1 MRQTY
6 SKVATFLRYNKWYM
20 TTHALQL
27 ATVPFEAIVSGQK
40 TIESRLYDEK
50 RQLIQLGDEIIFTN
64 REAPEQTVAVIVVGL
79 LRYDT
84 FSALF
89 RYNGPTRFGGE
100 SVEWLENQI
109 NEFYSIDEQHIKG
122 VVGIEFN
129 RL

>member
-1 MRQTY
+1 M
-6 SKVATFLRYNKWYM
+6 RYNKWYM

-27 ATVPFEAIVSGQK
+27 ATIPFDAIVSGQK

-64 REAPEQTVAVIVVGL
+64 REAPEQTVTVIVVGL

-84 FSALF
+84 FGSLF
-89 RYNGPTRFGGE
+89 HHNGPSRFGGE
-100 SVEWLENQI
+100 SVEWLESQI
-109 NEFYSIDEQHIKG
+109 NEFYSIDEQRANG

-129 RL
+129 RI